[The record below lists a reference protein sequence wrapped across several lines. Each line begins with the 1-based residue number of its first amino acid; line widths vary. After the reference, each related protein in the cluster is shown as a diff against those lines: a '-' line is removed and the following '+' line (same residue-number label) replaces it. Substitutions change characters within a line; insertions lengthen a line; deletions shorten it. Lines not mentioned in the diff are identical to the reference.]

1 MSDIFG
7 MIMQDASEGQ
17 MAEHKIERDDGFV
30 TDSQGRQYVAPIEEW
45 QESERLAIPLAKS
58 PVLDMGC
65 GAGRVGQYLIHQGL
79 DWVGLDVSPGAIE
92 ACRRRGLD
100 SVHLMSAEEIKLRRR
115 DFRTVILFGNN
126 FGVVGDKGKVVKM
139 LKQLHKLTTPDA
151 IILAGSRD
159 PKVTDEEAHLKYHQW
174 NQSRGRPIGL
184 VRLRIHYKGLTGP
197 WFELLLSS
205 PEEMSE
211 LAERAGWRLTKTFG
225 ERKYYVGLLE
235 KQQKT

>member
-7 MIMQDASEGQ
+7 MIMHDASEGQ

-30 TDSQGRQYVAPIEEW
+30 TDSNGKQYVAPIEEW
-45 QESERLAIPLAKS
+45 QESERLAIPVAKS
-58 PVLDMGC
+58 PVLDIGC
-65 GAGRVGQYLIHQGL
+65 GAGRVGQYLIVHGL
-79 DWVGLDVSPGAIE
+79 DWVGIDVSPGAIE

-100 SVHLMSAEEIKLRRR
+100 SVHLMSADEIRLRRR
-115 DFRTVILFGNN
+115 DFRTVIMFGNN
-126 FGVVGDKGKVVKM
+126 FGVVGGKDKVAKM
-139 LKQLHKLTTPDA
+139 LKQLYKVTTRDA

-159 PKVTDEEAHLKYHQW
+159 PRATDEEAHLKYHQW
-174 NQSRGRPIGL
+174 NQSRGRPAGL
-184 VRLRIHYKGLTGP
+184 VRLRMHYKGLTGQ

-211 LAERAGWRLTKTFG
+211 VAERAGWHLTKTFG

-235 KQQKT
+235 K